1 MKLFS
6 KEVNLK
12 LFKQYPKG
20 GDLQN
25 QVVVTKIF
33 NPYGAGRW
41 YLINSDPDDPDY
53 IWAIVQ
59 MGSTVEV
66 GSVSRNQLESIRI
79 KPFNLPLERDLYFD
93 PVNAAELF
101 KGLSEG
107 KFYKAGGWTEG
118 SENKAML
125 LNQAEGFEHHAE
137 ELEKAVKASDHIPAW
152 VVAKSERAS
161 TDLSDITH
169 YLDGENEQKREMVEG
184 EEEEEEYADGGEVK
198 WQEAEYGDNAL
209 VVSENK
215 MGVILKPYGRKF
227 HLKFVDGTE
236 KTYDASELKFFK
248 DMDDFDMGGDVKSRY
263 KIIVY
268 HGGEGKDEVVYAD
281 SISEAREK
289 AGKGEHAEIYD
300 TVEKKEIMAEGGD
313 IKKQEWVAVYVN
325 QEKPSER
332 KIIQAFGNTKE
343 EATRNARMSEGYH
356 GIKKPFELTEIYTY
370 SGNLPMM
377 AEGGGIKISD
387 KSQDRVYKVSYRIPA
402 GAGYSRE
409 IKAQNPNEAKKI
421 FRSQFAGTGFKIER
435 VKLSKTKNDDT
446 MAEGGKVKFAD
457 KVASVKASLL
467 KRKKVPKAVQKD
479 YGKTFSPA
487 EAEDSAKRIVGAMT
501 AKERL
506 QARIKKSKK

>member
-59 MGSTVEV
+59 MGSIVEV

-215 MGVILKPYGRKF
+215 MGVIIKPYGRKF

-236 KTYDASELKFFK
+236 KTYDANELKFFK
-248 DMDDFDMGGDVKSRY
+248 DMDDFDMGGEVKGFDVMFFREVKVRDGSKMEVMRDREYY
-263 KIIVY
+263 K
-268 HGGEGKDEVVYAD
+268 GSLKEVMSKVLAGFQPTDVYAN
-281 SISEAREK
+281 IKERGVEGFAARVK
-289 AGKGEHAEIYD
+289 ADGTA
-300 TVEKKEIMAEGGD
+300 
-313 IKKQEWVAVYVN
+313 
-325 QEKPSER
+325 
-332 KIIQAFGNTKE
+332 KI
-343 EATRNARMSEGYH
+343 
-356 GIKKPFELTEIYTY
+356 
-370 SGNLPMM
+370 
-377 AEGGGIKISD
+377 ISD
-387 KSQDRVYKVSYRIPA
+387 KYGLEKGDIEVERLSEEEEVEERASRKKLFGLFKEGGKIKVGKTVMFQGKKAKVISKKGDMYFVEIENYHPN
-402 GAGYSRE
+402 GDSMHTVIRE
-409 IKAQNPNEAKKI
+409 SEVDK
-421 FRSQFAGTGFKIER
+421 
-435 VKLSKTKNDDT
+435 
-446 MAEGGKVKFAD
+446 MAMGGKVKFKD
-457 KVASVKASLL
+457 KVAAVKKSLL
-467 KRKKVPKAVQKD
+467 KSKKVPKAVQKD

-506 QARIKKSKK
+506 QARLKNRKK

>member
-6 KEVNLK
+6 KEINLK

-20 GDLQN
+20 GDLKN

-33 NPYGAGRW
+33 NPYSKGRW

-59 MGSTVEV
+59 MGSIVEV
-66 GSVSRNQLESIRI
+66 GSVSRKQLESIRI

-118 SENKAML
+118 GENKAML

-137 ELEKAVKASDHIPAW
+137 ELEKAVKASDHVPAW

-169 YLDGENEQKREMVEG
+169 YLDGENEQKREMIEG
-184 EEEEEEYADGGEVK
+184 EEEEEYSHGGEVK

-215 MGVILKPYGRKF
+215 MGIIIKPYGRKF
-227 HLKFVDGTE
+227 HLRFVDGTE
-236 KTYDASELKFFK
+236 KTYDANDLKFFK
-248 DMDDFDMGGDVKSRY
+248 DMDDFDR
-263 KIIVY
+263 
-268 HGGEGKDEVVYAD
+268 GGETAYGGMMAKGGKIVGYEVEYEKLVD
-281 SISEAREK
+281 GESER
-289 AGKGEHAEIYD
+289 
-300 TVEKKEIMAEGGD
+300 D
-313 IKKQEWVAVYVN
+313 IKSFKNKEDAEKFAKENYSYVENVY
-325 QEKPSER
+325 
-332 KIIQAFGNTKE
+332 
-343 EATRNARMSEGYH
+343 EGQY
-356 GIKKPFELTEIYTY
+356 
-370 SGNLPMM
+370 
-377 AEGGGIKISD
+377 
-387 KSQDRVYKVSYRIPA
+387 
-402 GAGYSRE
+402 
-409 IKAQNPNEAKKI
+409 
-421 FRSQFAGTGFKIER
+421 
-435 VKLSKTKNDDT
+435 T
-446 MAEGGKVKFAD
+446 MAEGGMMEGGGETDKKITFKRGDYFIVLKDMGKLKRFRIWKIDGNSVTINYSRYDGTDVYDSNETKSNLKYLLENGYIKKVNKTTYWNRKYENYADGGKVKFKD
-457 KVASVKASLL
+457 KVASIKASLL

-487 EAEDSAKRIVGAMT
+487 EAEDSAKRIAGAMT

-506 QARIKKSKK
+506 QARLKKRKK